1 MTPKQGSR
9 AFWVD
14 EPGRG
19 EILRRDLPPRQE
31 HEVLVRTL
39 FSGISRGTESLVFRG
54 RVPASQYGTMRA
66 PFQEGSFPGPVKYGY
81 ASVGD
86 VIGADGEA
94 SRALLG
100 RRVFSLYPHQD
111 VYQLPASAVTE
122 LPQGLPPGRAVL
134 AANME
139 TAVNA
144 VWDGRASAG
153 DRIVV
158 VGAGVVGLLIGWLC
172 RQLPGTDV
180 VAFDRNPRRAK
191 AAEAL
196 GIAFRHGPP
205 AAGAADLVFHASGS
219 PAGLRSA
226 LEAAGVEGTVVE
238 VSWYGDE
245 SVSLPLGEAFH
256 SRRLLLRSSQVGR
269 IPPGRSPRWDTRRR
283 LALALSLLRDP
294 ALDVLVTGESD
305 FEDLPAVMK
314 RLSVGAGEELCH
326 RIRYRPGRG
335 GEEEDA

>member
-1 MTPKQGSR
+1 M
-9 AFWVD
+9 
-14 EPGRG
+14 
-19 EILRRDLPPRQE
+19 RRDLPPRQE
-31 HEVLVRTL
+31 REVLVRTL

-66 PFQEGSFPGPVKYGY
+66 PFQEGRFPGPVKYGY
-81 ASVGD
+81 ANVGE
-86 VIGADGEA
+86 VVEADGEA
-94 SRALLG
+94 ASALLG
-100 RRVFSLYPHQD
+100 RNIFSLYPHQD

-122 LPQGLPPGRAVL
+122 LPRGLPPGRAVL

-158 VGAGVVGLLIGWLC
+158 VGAGAVGLLIGWLC
-172 RQLPGTDV
+172 RQIPGTEV
-180 VAFDRNPRRAK
+180 VALDRNPRRAE
-191 AAEAL
+191 AAAAL
-196 GIAFRHGPP
+196 GIAFRDGPP
-205 AAGAADLVFHASGS
+205 GTGTADLVFHASGS
-219 PAGLRSA
+219 PAGLRSS
-226 LEAAGVEGTVVE
+226 LEAAGIEGTVVE

-283 LALALSLLRDP
+283 IALALSLLRDP
-294 ALDVLVTGESD
+294 ALDVLITGESD
-305 FEDLPAVMK
+305 FEDLPAAME
-314 RLSVGAGEELCH
+314 RLSAGAEDELCH
-326 RIRYRPGRG
+326 RIRYRPVTSGK
-335 GEEEDA
+335 EEDA